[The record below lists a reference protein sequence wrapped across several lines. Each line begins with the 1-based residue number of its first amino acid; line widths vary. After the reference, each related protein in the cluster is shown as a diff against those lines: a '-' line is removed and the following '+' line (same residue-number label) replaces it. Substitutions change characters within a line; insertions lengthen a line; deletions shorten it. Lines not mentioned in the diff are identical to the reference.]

1 MNKENLLNLT
11 RADLDSLTA
20 AQRKDILLAV
30 TPVAGKWSR
39 LLLWLKES
47 LGLPSKP
54 GAPEKPAVN
63 PEPPTEKPA
72 QRDPVLLELLRQRR
86 KSTGWVSSYK

>member
-54 GAPEKPAVN
+54 EAPEKPAAK
-63 PEPPTEKPA
+63 PEPPTEKAPH
-72 QRDPVLLELLRQRR
+72 RDVVLEALLRERRR
-86 KSTGWVSSYK
+86 KSSWLNVT